1 MFVEIKWKNNKGDEK
16 IALVPSDKIQSFVNQ
31 FLERNVVPVLV
42 LPNNDDTHIVPET
55 LTLKQS

>member
-1 MFVEIKWKNNKGDEK
+1 MFVEIKWKNSKGDEK
-16 IALVPSDKIQSFVNQ
+16 IALVPSDKVQSFVNQ

-42 LPNNDDTHIVPET
+42 LPNSDITPEGET